1 MKKTILI
8 FLISFPF
15 ILSCQE
21 INEKNNKV
29 QFEVTGNCIM
39 CKKRIENAALLSKG
53 VKYASWDI
61 PSNQLNLIYNQK
73 KNSLDSIQKSI
84 SDVGHDTPLF
94 QAFDK
99 AYNELP
105 ICCLYERK
113 IEYNK

>member
-1 MKKTILI
+1 
-8 FLISFPF
+8 
-15 ILSCQE
+15 
-21 INEKNNKV
+21 
-29 QFEVTGNCIM
+29 M

-61 PSNQLNLIYNQK
+61 PSNQLNLIYNPK
-73 KNSLDSIQKSI
+73 TNSLDSIQKSI

>member
-21 INEKNNKV
+21 INEKTNKV

-39 CKKRIENAALLSKG
+39 CKKRIEKSALISKG

-61 PSNQLNLIYNQK
+61 PSNQLTLIYNSK
-73 KNSLDSIQKSI
+73 KKFIRFNPEVHFRCWSRYSFI
-84 SDVGHDTPLF
+84 
-94 QAFDK
+94 
-99 AYNELP
+99 
-105 ICCLYERK
+105 
-113 IEYNK
+113 

>member
-29 QFEVTGNCIM
+29 QLEVTGNCIM
-39 CKKRIENAALLSKG
+39 CKKRIENAALLSNG

-94 QAFDK
+94 QASDK

>member
-1 MKKTILI
+1 
-8 FLISFPF
+8 
-15 ILSCQE
+15 
-21 INEKNNKV
+21 
-29 QFEVTGNCIM
+29 M

-61 PSNQLNLIYNQK
+61 PSNQLNLIYTQK

-94 QAFDK
+94 QASDK

-113 IEYNK
+113 IEYKK

>member
-39 CKKRIENAALLSKG
+39 CKKRIENAVLLSKG

-61 PSNQLNLIYNQK
+61 PSNRLTLIYNPK
-73 KNSLDSIQKSI
+73 KNLLDSIQKSI
-84 SDVGHDTPLF
+84 SDIGHDTPLF
-94 QAFDK
+94 KASDK
-99 AYNELP
+99 VYNELP

>member
-39 CKKRIENAALLSKG
+39 CKKRIEKAALLSKG

-61 PSNQLNLIYNQK
+61 PSNQLTLIYNPK
-73 KNSLDSIQKSI
+73 KLIFAENEIRILFFTQFKSLADLLSNSQL
-84 SDVGHDTPLF
+84 
-94 QAFDK
+94 
-99 AYNELP
+99 
-105 ICCLYERK
+105 
-113 IEYNK
+113 

>member
-21 INEKNNKV
+21 INEKTNKV

-61 PSNQLNLIYNQK
+61 PSNQLTLIYNPK
-73 KNSLDSIQKSI
+73 K
-84 SDVGHDTPLF
+84 
-94 QAFDK
+94 
-99 AYNELP
+99 E
-105 ICCLYERK
+105 
-113 IEYNK
+113 IENH

>member
-39 CKKRIENAALLSKG
+39 CKKRIEKAALLSKG

-61 PSNQLNLIYNQK
+61 PSNQLNLIYTQK

-94 QAFDK
+94 QASDK

-113 IEYNK
+113 IEYKK

>member
-61 PSNQLNLIYNQK
+61 PSNQLTLIYNPK

-94 QAFDK
+94 MAPDEF
-99 AYNELP
+99 YNQLP

>member
-1 MKKTILI
+1 MKKIILI
-8 FLISFPF
+8 LFVSFPF

-21 INEKNNKV
+21 INNKNTKV

-39 CKKRIENAALLSKG
+39 CKKRIENSALISKG

-61 PSNQLNLIYNQK
+61 PSNQLTLIYNSK

-94 QAFDK
+94 KASDK
-99 AYNELP
+99 VYNELP

>member
-1 MKKTILI
+1 MKKIILI
-8 FLISFPF
+8 LFVSFPF
-15 ILSCQE
+15 VLSCQE
-21 INEKNNKV
+21 INNKNTKV

-39 CKKRIENAALLSKG
+39 CKKRIEKAALLSKG

-61 PSNQLNLIYNQK
+61 PSNQLNLIYNPK

-94 QAFDK
+94 QASDK

-113 IEYNK
+113 IEYKK